1 VNDKIMRRNEIK
13 AKMDL
18 YKALFQTALGSF
30 SAIFIVGAVF
40 EKAFAFSF
48 LEYLLLFVC
57 FITAMVWIAKK
68 YLWLATELDREEEK

>member
-1 VNDKIMRRNEIK
+1 MRKNVIK

-40 EKAFAFSF
+40 EKAFVFSF
-48 LEYLLLFVC
+48 FEYLLLFVC
-57 FITAMVWIAKK
+57 FVTSTVWISKK
-68 YLWLATELDREEEK
+68 YLWLAAGLDKEE